1 MEETNGH
8 TGAGCARCAGSGGR
22 VAKRAAYTVLFF
34 GTGASKALA
43 ATGHQVRKTT
53 YTNELMHGET
63 LQAPLR
69 TRSP

>member
-1 MEETNGH
+1 MIS
-8 TGAGCARCAGSGGR
+8 AVRS
-22 VAKRAAYTVLFF
+22 FF

-63 LQAPLR
+63 SQAPLR